1 MEKVAAYRKCSGGPS
16 LKITVK
22 AFASFREILGKET
35 FLEIEEGSTVEDLLE
50 KLSSSNHRLKE
61 AAFDDSGN
69 LKDYVLLMV
78 NRRRIDTS
86 HLEVQLKDGDEVAI
100 FPPVAGG

>member
-1 MEKVAAYRKCSGGPS
+1 MRIKVR
-16 LKITVK
+16 

-35 FLEIEEGSTVEDLLE
+35 EMEMKEGSTISDLLYE
-50 KLSSSNHRLKE
+50 LASSSPELRE

-69 LKDYVLLMV
+69 LLDYVLMMI
-78 NRRRIDTS
+78 NRKRIDHS
-86 HLEVQLKDGDEVAI
+86 GLEEAELKDGDEVAI

>member
-1 MEKVAAYRKCSGGPS
+1 MRIKVR
-16 LKITVK
+16 

-35 FLEIEEGSTVEDLLE
+35 DMEMKVGSTISDLLYE
-50 KLSSSNHRLKE
+50 LASSSPKLRE

-69 LKDYVLLMV
+69 PLDYVLLMI
-78 NRRRIDTS
+78 NRRRIDHS
-86 HLEVQLKDGDEVAI
+86 DLEEAELKDGDEVAI

>member
-1 MEKVAAYRKCSGGPS
+1 LRIKV
-16 LKITVK
+16 L

-35 FLEIEEGSTVEDLLE
+35 CIDLEEGSTVKDLLGA
-50 KLSSSNHRLKE
+50 LAQGNMMLKE

-78 NRRRIDTS
+78 NRKRAYHS
-86 HLEVQLKDGDEVAI
+86 QLEVPLKDGDEVAI

>member
-1 MEKVAAYRKCSGGPS
+1 M
-16 LKITVK
+16 KITVR

-35 FLEIEEGSTVEDLLE
+35 FLDLEEGSTIEDLLE
-50 KLSSSNHRLKE
+50 RLSSSNQKLKD

-69 LKDYVLLMV
+69 LKDYILLMV
-78 NRRRIDTS
+78 NKKRVDHS
-86 HLEVQLKDGDEVAI
+86 GLDLELKENDEVAI